1 MLTHFG
7 EINPFVVDENG
18 DTFLH
23 IYFARPNI
31 TKDTFFFT
39 RMLHGELPNLPK
51 QHVQKLLNTQNK
63 FLESPLLIFIK
74 EKRGVRNLPQ
84 DAMEFSPV
92 NFENSCQFQTYFFH
106 SETFPKKFNHFF
118 LSRMIFVF

>member
-1 MLTHFG
+1 MLTYFG

-39 RMLHGELPNLPK
+39 RMLHGELPNLTK

-63 FLESPLLIFIK
+63 FLESPLLMFIK
-74 EKRGVRNLPQ
+74 EKRDDVNVTNLQ
-84 DAMEFSPV
+84 KIIDAGSCV
-92 NFENSCQFQTYFFH
+92 N
-106 SETFPKKFNHFF
+106 
-118 LSRMIFVF
+118 L